1 MRDEHDD
8 RIYQAFR
15 GQLGNDIAR
24 LVKSVAYA
32 FDRLTARLYDAPW
45 SKGNRAVEGQCG
57 KGFTT
62 L

>member
-8 RIYQAFR
+8 RVYQAFR
-15 GQLGNDIAR
+15 GQFGRDIVL
-24 LVKSVAYA
+24 LVRSVAYA
-32 FDRLTARLYDAPW
+32 FDRLHAQLYDAPW
-45 SKGNRAVEGQCG
+45 SRRNRAVEGQCG